1 MYKDRGI
8 IKWAPFDALSG
19 LNEMVLGLINKKGK
33 RDKPILSEDK
43 LNELDLILKDAIRDN
58 NEIMIDYYLDGYIKT
73 TYGVIKKIDEIEKL
87 IHLNTNEKLSVNDIV
102 DMELLKNN

>member
-8 IKWAPFDALSG
+8 IKWAPFDALAG
-19 LNEMVLGLINKKGK
+19 LNEMVAGLINKKGK

-43 LNELDLILKDAIRDN
+43 LSELDLILKDAIKDN
-58 NEIMIDYYLDGYIKT
+58 NEIMIDYYLEGYIKT

-87 IHLNTNEKLSVNDIV
+87 IQLNTNEKLNINDIV

>member
-8 IKWAPFDALSG
+8 IKWAPFDALAG
-19 LNEMVLGLINKKGK
+19 LNEMVNNLINKKGK
-33 RDKPILSEDK
+33 KDKPILSEDK
-43 LNELDLILKDAIRDN
+43 LSELDLILKEAINNN

-73 TYGVIKKIDEIEKL
+73 TYGLIKRIDEIEKL
-87 IHLNTNEKLSVNDIV
+87 IQLDTNEKLSVNDIV